1 MSKKIDPKIL
11 QEEIKERIREF
22 YPYFLGFYFLSLLIA
37 VFSKTWRGFFYWPAF
52 HIVIIFFSLLF
63 VLTLKFDRIFDRD
76 FRIIGLAK
84 NFLRRFGV
92 QFRRYFIFVRSRLL
106 RLSRRT
112 WLKILLIAAIMIFAM
127 LKGVGAI
134 DFFVLLYA
142 MASFIFILDS
152 RWSAAVALLL
162 LASCPVLLI
171 LKKDPWAESAAIYAY
186 YFLVITVLT
195 QIREFRQKME
205 KHLPVDNS
213 LGSVVAE
220 RKR

>member
-1 MSKKIDPKIL
+1 
-11 QEEIKERIREF
+11 
-22 YPYFLGFYFLSLLIA
+22 
-37 VFSKTWRGFFYWPAF
+37 
-52 HIVIIFFSLLF
+52 
-63 VLTLKFDRIFDRD
+63 
-76 FRIIGLAK
+76 
-84 NFLRRFGV
+84 
-92 QFRRYFIFVRSRLL
+92 
-106 RLSRRT
+106 
-112 WLKILLIAAIMIFAM
+112 MIFAM

-162 LASCPVLLI
+162 LASCPALLI
-171 LKKDPWAESAAIYAY
+171 LKKDPWAETDAVYAY

-195 QIREFRQKME
+195 QIREFRQKRG